1 MQHIFIFR
9 RSRECSP
16 NPRLFGHEY
25 SNFASPN
32 RNFGN
37 NPNSNNRKSN
47 IALDGSESPRVL
59 EVVEKSASLAWNL
72 EFEGDEQAQQKLMS
86 ASYHPQSSQAF
97 KPALGGTSS
106 SPGIYD
112 NFKHVITAAG

>member
-1 MQHIFIFR
+1 M
-9 RSRECSP
+9 
-16 NPRLFGHEY
+16 
-25 SNFASPN
+25 
-32 RNFGN
+32 
-37 NPNSNNRKSN
+37 
-47 IALDGSESPRVL
+47 
-59 EVVEKSASLAWNL
+59 AWNL

-112 NFKHVITAAG
+112 NFKHVITAAKEVFVLFLTNQGYIFRFETQAFSS